1 MRFIKRSVDIAQSL
15 FPRAYEER
23 SGYRTYHFAFGW
35 YKNTLVA
42 MGQNRPDA
50 PSGRALK
57 FARRFNNTETIKYP
71 FLHAEVDL
79 ISRLWGRRYINH
91 KLKVVVIRLNRF
103 GEMQNSK
110 PCSSCAN
117 IFDALDV
124 NKIWWSTKDGSVE
137 TSLNKQSYDWPTSS

>member
-1 MRFIKRSVDIAQSL
+1 MSFIKRSVDLAQSL
-15 FPRAYEER
+15 FPQAYEER

-35 YKNTLVA
+35 YKNTLIA
-42 MGQNRPDA
+42 RGQNRPYA

-79 ISRLWGRRYINH
+79 ISRLWGRHYINH

-117 IFDALDV
+117 IFKVLDV
-124 NKIWWSTKDGSVE
+124 NKIWWSTKHGILD
-137 TSLNKQSYDWPTSS
+137 KQCDNYSAPVT

>member
-1 MRFIKRSVDIAQSL
+1 MRFIDRSVDIAQSL
-15 FPRAYEER
+15 FPQAYEER

-35 YKNTLVA
+35 CKNTLVA
-42 MGQNRPDA
+42 IGQNRPDA

-57 FARRFNNTETIKYP
+57 FAKRFNNTQTIKYP

-79 ISRLWGRRYINH
+79 ISRLWGRFYINN

-103 GEMQNSK
+103 GKMQNSK

-117 IFDALDV
+117 ILDALDV
-124 NKIWWSTKDGSVE
+124 NKIWWSTKHEVLES
-137 TSLNKQSYDWPTSS
+137 SLYK